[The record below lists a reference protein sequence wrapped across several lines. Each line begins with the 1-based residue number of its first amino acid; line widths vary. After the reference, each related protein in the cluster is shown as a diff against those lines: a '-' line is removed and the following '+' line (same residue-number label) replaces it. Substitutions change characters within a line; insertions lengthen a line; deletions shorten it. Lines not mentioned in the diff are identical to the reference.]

1 MKTKEIRELTPDEL
15 RARKRELREQVF
27 HLRLQQASGQLEK
40 PSELRTLR
48 RDIARIETVLTQ
60 KNKPSASAA
69 K

>member
-1 MKTKEIRELTPDEL
+1 MKTKEILELTPDEL

-40 PSELRTLR
+40 PSELRSLR
-48 RDIARIETVLTQ
+48 REIARIETVLTK
-60 KNKPSASAA
+60 KNHTAAVAA